1 MDSPWLNESRE
12 LAKKAASSS
21 TTSEPVQPIN
31 INMSAVEPALIGAT
45 GSTTSSSGSSQSS
58 TAPLQSTTR
67 LISSQSSSG
76 SSEAAAEHLVEAD
89 GAVTSSSGSSHP
101 STSSAQQ
108 MYPSSI
114 AVLLPERKR
123 SRTDDS
129 VHAEG
134 SGSQSDLSIS
144 NNPTNAV
151 NDMTAV
157 TSVTQSATVAVGQ
170 RRFPASAMRP
180 RVNPRDADLSLRPGM
195 FKSDSEFYLACSR
208 SSSGEP
214 PPRGGRPSAVL
225 G

>member
-1 MDSPWLNESRE
+1 M
-12 LAKKAASSS
+12 
-21 TTSEPVQPIN
+21 
-31 INMSAVEPALIGAT
+31 
-45 GSTTSSSGSSQSS
+45 
-58 TAPLQSTTR
+58 
-67 LISSQSSSG
+67 
-76 SSEAAAEHLVEAD
+76 
-89 GAVTSSSGSSHP
+89 SSGSSHP

-114 AVLLPERKR
+114 SVLLPERKR

-157 TSVTQSATVAVGQ
+157 TSVTQSATVAVVQ
-170 RRFPASAMRP
+170 RRFSASAMRP

-195 FKSDSEFYLACSR
+195 FKSDSEFYLACSDR
-208 SSSGEP
+208 RREAIRQWYLQNLLFLHNRLLLEVISEDWQ
-214 PPRGGRPSAVL
+214 RCFRL
-225 G
+225 K